1 MQGQAE
7 HFRAMAGAY
16 SAYGINRY
24 INEAKRLFD
33 VLESRLN
40 THDWLAGDKYT
51 ISDIASYAWLRSAFL
66 LLDIDVGQWPGLDK
80 WMNRIGERP
89 AVRKGVNVPPSSRTA
104 EEMAQQFKSMR
115 DKVDAMK
122 NTDKYDS

>member
-1 MQGQAE
+1 
-7 HFRAMAGAY
+7 MAGVY

-24 INEAKRLFD
+24 VNEAKRLFD

-80 WMNRIGERP
+80 WMKRIGERP
-89 AVRKGVNVPPSSRTA
+89 AVLKGVNVPRSSRTS

-122 NTDKYDS
+122 NTDKCDS